1 MHFREK
7 VKEEW
12 NEGGREGETELR
24 YNDGFTPASF
34 VLTAVAAIVD
44 HVQSPESNAG
54 GLDCMATPSGV
65 RPPAKSSIFR
75 EDSSLLSS
83 PLTQGSCTL

>member
-1 MHFREK
+1 MHCREK

-34 VLTAVAAIVD
+34 VLTAAAAAAVAAIVG

-54 GLDCMATPSGV
+54 GLD
-65 RPPAKSSIFR
+65 
-75 EDSSLLSS
+75 
-83 PLTQGSCTL
+83 